1 KCVSMRPRV
10 LCVVAAAAVLALAAP
25 AALADPAGRAATT
38 ATATA
43 TATASTTA
51 SAPTPLVFGVYP
63 GNTFTFGKYAGLSGS
78 NPVATDSDLAL
89 DRMVELA
96 AGRPFD
102 VHLYL
107 EWNSGVP
114 AGFDNLVDRLTARG
128 LTVNLAVKYV
138 PPAGH
143 DGDIAGFAAWVG
155 SVVSTHS
162 SVGVFQVTNEA
173 NVPGSPDTDG

>member
-1 KCVSMRPRV
+1 MRPRV
-10 LCVVAAAAVLALAAP
+10 LCVVAAGAVLALAAVS
-25 AALADPAGRAATT
+25 LAPAGRAATT
-38 ATATA
+38 TTATA
-43 TATASTTA
+43 TAAASATA

-78 NPVATDSDLAL
+78 NPAAPDSDLAL

-102 VHLYL
+102 VHLYI

-114 AGFDNLVDRLTARG
+114 AGFDTLVDRLTARG
-128 LTVNLAVKYV
+128 LTVNLALKYV